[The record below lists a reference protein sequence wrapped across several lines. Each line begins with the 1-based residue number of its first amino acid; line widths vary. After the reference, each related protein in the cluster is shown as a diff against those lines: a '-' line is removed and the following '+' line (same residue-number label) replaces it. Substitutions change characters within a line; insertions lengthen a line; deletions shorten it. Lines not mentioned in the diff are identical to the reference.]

1 MAAKAKAEAA
11 ALQTIQDYLKSEA
24 FFTAIDNAVEKA
36 VDKQLGKI
44 IERLTKV
51 EEENRIITERLD
63 NNDGRL
69 LGLETRLDSKEN
81 EIKCLNDLLS
91 QQKTT
96 AENLKVSLNE
106 AEQYSRRNCL
116 KFYGVKE
123 VNGATEKTDDTIC
136 KIVNDR
142 LGVALSPNDI
152 DRSHRIAASK
162 RDGDEAEAG
171 QGATRS
177 ATKTTRPRAII
188 VKLTTYRKRREI
200 IKSRRKLKGTGIAID
215 EALTKTN
222 QELLRAAKQHEKV
235 IEAWPSDGRI
245 VVLLPATSGKTIKKV
260 IHSKDELKIL

>member
-1 MAAKAKAEAA
+1 M
-11 ALQTIQDYLKSEA
+11 
-24 FFTAIDNAVEKA
+24 
-36 VDKQLGKI
+36 
-44 IERLTKV
+44 
-51 EEENRIITERLD
+51 
-63 NNDGRL
+63 
-69 LGLETRLDSKEN
+69 
-81 EIKCLNDLLS
+81 NDLLS

-152 DRSHRIAASK
+152 DRSHRIAAPK

-188 VKLTTYRKRREI
+188 VKFTTYRKRSEI
-200 IKSRRKLKGTGIAID
+200 INSRRKLKGTGIFN
-215 EALTKTN
+215 KN
-222 QELLRAAKQHEKV
+222 KSRAATDGKQHEKV

-245 VVLLPATSGKTIKKV
+245 VVLLPATSGKTIKKKV
-260 IHSKDELKIL
+260 IHSQDELKNL